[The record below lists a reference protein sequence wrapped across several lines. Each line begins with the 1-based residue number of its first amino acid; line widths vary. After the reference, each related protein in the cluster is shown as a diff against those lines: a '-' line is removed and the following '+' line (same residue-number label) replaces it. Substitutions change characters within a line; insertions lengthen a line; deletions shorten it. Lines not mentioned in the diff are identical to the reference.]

1 VLLGLFYLSQSS
13 HVLATGYV
21 IDSLQ
26 VQLAEAR
33 ARQAQLVYRIGE
45 ARSPAVIE
53 RAARGRLRLVQL
65 PATSVGFAGPQPSQV
80 ATAIDA
86 TR

>member
-33 ARQAQLVYRIGE
+33 ARQAQLIYRIGE

-65 PATSVGFAGPQPSQV
+65 PATSVGFAGPQPS
-80 ATAIDA
+80 
-86 TR
+86 